1 MNVILAD
8 GGLGRLLFCSCCLQ
22 TCLLGL
28 IPCGDH
34 SMVDVSP
41 WGNHCKKKIKK
52 SRSWISKTG
61 RKRKK
66 GKKKT
71 PKFAVACLFY
81 NSSRLLSLDRHAGLM
96 AAAQGLIF
104 KLPQTPVAPI
114 NEAAGWV
121 REARWEHN
129 SILLVVLTDSVLW
142 GWIWRACAKW
152 LCR

>member
-1 MNVILAD
+1 MWFWLMVDLDASCKLACWVWFLVETTAWLMSALEVIL
-8 GGLGRLLFCSCCLQ
+8 
-22 TCLLGL
+22 
-28 IPCGDH
+28 
-34 SMVDVSP
+34 VSYF
-41 WGNHCKKKIKK
+41 GIKKNKK

>member
-1 MNVILAD
+1 MWFWLMVDLDASCSVAAVCKLACWVWFLVETTAWLMSALEVIL
-8 GGLGRLLFCSCCLQ
+8 
-22 TCLLGL
+22 
-28 IPCGDH
+28 
-34 SMVDVSP
+34 V
-41 WGNHCKKKIKK
+41 KKKNKK